1 MNLLFVFV
9 ALVLPICGSVSP
21 FASLHSPTSAQA
33 KMPPAYDEPPVL
45 DLGDGTTL
53 DVFHGTTTLAFV
65 YSGGIIAA
73 VDSRASLGKLV
84 GSRTTDKVLPV
95 SKHIL
100 GTMAGGAADCSY
112 WIRALSTRVRQWE
125 LTEGAP
131 CSATVAAHT
140 LVNMVRQNRG
150 LSVGTMIMGADN
162 TGQPC
167 IYYID
172 DSGVCVRGDIFSVG
186 SGSNY
191 AISVLDGETRRSKLS
206 QEEAIELA
214 VRAIQ
219 RATHRDAF
227 SGGYINVYHISP
239 TEGWHQISRIDSA
252 QLEEPFTQKK
262 SGGDQL

>member
-1 MNLLFVFV
+1 MYSLFTFI
-9 ALVLPICGSVSP
+9 ALVLPISSSVSP
-21 FASLHSPTSAQA
+21 LASLHSQAITQA
-33 KMPPAYDEPPVL
+33 KKSSAFDKPPVL

-65 YSGGIIAA
+65 YGGGIIAA

-95 SKHIL
+95 SKFIL

-162 TGQPC
+162 AGQPC

-172 DSGVCVRGDIFSVG
+172 DSGVCVRGDVFSVG

-191 AISVLDGETRRSKLS
+191 AISVLDGEVRRHDLS
-206 QEEAIELA
+206 QEEAVALA

-239 TEGWHQISRIDSA
+239 TEGWHQVSRIDSA
-252 QLEEPFTQKK
+252 QLEGPIE
-262 SGGDQL
+262 

>member
-1 MNLLFVFV
+1 MFVACVIV
-9 ALVLPICGSVSP
+9 ALVLQSGVGGSSWAP
-21 FASLHSPTSAQA
+21 TALHRTQPTTRADA
-33 KMPPAYDEPPVL
+33 PPAFDAPPVL

-65 YSGGIIAA
+65 YGGGIIAA

-95 SKHIL
+95 SKFIL

-112 WIRALSTRVRQWE
+112 WIRALSTRVRLWE
-125 LTEGAP
+125 LAEGAS
-131 CSATVAAHT
+131 CSATAAAHT

-162 TGQPC
+162 GGQPC

-172 DSGVCVRGDIFSVG
+172 DSGVCVRGEVFSVG
-186 SGSNY
+186 SGSSY
-191 AISVLDGETRRSKLS
+191 AISVLDGELCRDDLT
-206 QEEAIELA
+206 EDEAVALA
-214 VRAIQ
+214 VKAIQ

-239 TEGWHQISRIDSA
+239 TEGWRQVCRIDSA
-252 QLEEPFTQKK
+252 QLDNPHRDKEKP
-262 SGGDQL
+262 